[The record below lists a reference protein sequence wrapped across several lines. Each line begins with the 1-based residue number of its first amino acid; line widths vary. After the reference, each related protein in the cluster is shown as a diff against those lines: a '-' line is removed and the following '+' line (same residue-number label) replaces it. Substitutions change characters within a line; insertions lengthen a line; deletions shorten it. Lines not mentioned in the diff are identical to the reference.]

1 MENCNVCNTKK
12 LECDYCETK
21 VCVRCNLHL
30 KFRGVVHCEDCNK
43 LLCQKCKRIKNGCM
57 RCNLTHC
64 SKCEDGYSY
73 SCWGDCDIYYCKKC
87 REMTVEELYNY
98 IVETYKEKLT
108 LKEIR
113 DLILQ

>member
-1 MENCNVCNTKK
+1 M
-12 LECDYCETK
+12 
-21 VCVRCNLHL
+21 
-30 KFRGVVHCEDCNK
+30 
-43 LLCQKCKRIKNGCM
+43 
-57 RCNLTHC
+57 
-64 SKCEDGYSY
+64 
-73 SCWGDCDIYYCKKC
+73 DIHIAVGEIVTYIIVKKC